1 MHSNHRNL
9 AEVRAVIFDYG
20 EVLCYRPSREE
31 MAQLAGFFRVAPEK
45 FGPFWDR
52 NRGPFDR
59 GDLSADAYWTM
70 LADDAGVKL
79 RAEELKEVCELDMA
93 MFSHINDGMVE
104 WARRLASSGKKI
116 GVLSNMHPD
125 MVAHCRRDFAWLSH
139 FDHLTFSGEV
149 RLIKPEPAIYEHA
162 LRGLGVEAGEALFLD
177 DREGNIQAARAM
189 GIHAVHLQSPQQL
202 YDDLRAAGFPILP
215 PE

>member
-1 MHSNHRNL
+1 MHNNNRNL
-9 AEVRAVIFDYG
+9 ADVRAVIFDYG
-20 EVLCYRPSREE
+20 EVLCYRPSRQE
-31 MAQLAGFFRVAPEK
+31 MARLAGFFGIAPEK

-70 LADDAGVKL
+70 LAEDAGVKL
-79 RAEELKEVCELDMA
+79 TVGEMKEVCELDMA

-125 MVAHCRRDFAWLSH
+125 MVAHCRREFSWLSH

-149 RLIKPEPAIYEHA
+149 RLIKPEPEIYEHA
-162 LRGLGVEAGEALFLD
+162 LRGLAVEAGEALFLD
-177 DREGNIQAARAM
+177 DRERNIEAARAL
-189 GIHAVHLQSPQQL
+189 GIHAVHMQSRQQL
-202 YDDLRAAGFPILP
+202 QEDLRAAGFPILP
-215 PE
+215 PG